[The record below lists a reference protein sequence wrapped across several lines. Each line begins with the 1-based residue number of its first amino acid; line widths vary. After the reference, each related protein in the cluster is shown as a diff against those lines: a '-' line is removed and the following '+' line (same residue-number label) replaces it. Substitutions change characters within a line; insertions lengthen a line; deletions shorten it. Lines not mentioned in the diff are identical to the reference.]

1 MINLAKNFSVSNR
14 DIDIKNSFMKWQCRV
29 RQIIMRDNYGKPD
42 ASIMPDVLLNQ
53 DKINL
58 GKIITVLSKDIP
70 FSKLPEMK
78 HISKVNFDLSKRRE
92 KAIQLFSEYYY
103 QSYKEFSPV
112 LTATFQP
119 DSSGIRKIIKSK
131 ICSLVFGAYNHNFK
145 LDCEVKLLR
154 KVDPLYQ
161 ATWWHNSL
169 FNSNLHPDTLILA
182 FNVNWSSSLDE
193 TIGGLNG

>member
-1 MINLAKNFSVSNR
+1 MINLKNNFSVS
-14 DIDIKNSFMKWQCRV
+14 DSDVDIKNTFMKWQCRV
-29 RQIIMRDNYGKPD
+29 RQIIMRNNYGKPD
-42 ASIMPDVLLNQ
+42 ASIMPNVFLNH

-103 QSYKEFSPV
+103 QNYKEFSPV

-119 DSSGIRKIIKSK
+119 DSLGAKKIIKSTV
-131 ICSLVFGAYNHNFK
+131 CSLVFEAYNHNFK
-145 LDCEVKLLR
+145 LDCEVELLR
-154 KVDPLYQ
+154 KEDPLYQ

-169 FNSNLHPDTLILA
+169 FNSSLHPDTLILA

-193 TIGGLNG
+193 TIGGFYE